1 MLNREGWG
9 GILSPS
15 YSPDKC
21 PSSSSA
27 RKIFA
32 GHMSKEIKAHKSRW
46 MERKEDRGKEWT
58 GSGRK
63 KVKTRPLPQS
73 C

>member
-1 MLNREGWG
+1 MLNLEEWG

-21 PSSSSA
+21 LSSSSA
-27 RKIFA
+27 QQIFA
-32 GHMSKEIKAHKSRW
+32 SHMNKEIKAHESRC
-46 MERKEDRGKEWT
+46 MERREDRGKGWT

-63 KVKTRPLPQS
+63 KAKTRHLPQS